1 MKKFVYVRAAD
12 DDANAWPIESFVEA
26 RYNDPDEIDLH
37 FRGAVGTDSVDVV
50 KLTYGAGDNGKKAMI
65 AIGEVFAN
73 YNAGAFLKLADAVD
87 NKYATSEI
95 TGVTSITPAA
105 N

>member
-12 DDANAWPIESFVEA
+12 DNANAWPIESFVEA
-26 RYNDPDEIDLH
+26 RYNDADEIDLH
-37 FRGAVGTDSVDVV
+37 FKGAIGTDSVDVV
-50 KLTYGAGDNGKKAMI
+50 KLKYGAGDNGKKAML

-73 YNAGAFLKLADAVD
+73 YNGGAFLKLADKVD

-95 TGVTSITPAA
+95 TDVTSITLAS
-105 N
+105 